1 MSEEPGSEPPNARAT
16 FRKTLAGIWR
26 PLAGTLGIAAA
37 AITVVGFLV
46 ALWSSSSSSSQTPTT
61 QTETAAPTT
70 TIPPPEVATLPDLIG
85 QTEAGATE
93 ILDDLGLDLGTVSEE
108 VSQDPPGLVIAT
120 DPAAGIAL
128 FHGATVDLT
137 LAKMATP
144 AQAYLAAL
152 LAVGIDDPR
161 LEPRATTLWALLGS
175 FEGSVADHAAR
186 LESSFEAT
194 YENEPPSFVHTDY
207 SPDTFGI
214 DVSDL
219 RSDADKLA
227 AALAGLEVDPPREVA
242 DLHDSVVAE
251 AQSLA
256 ATAGEIDELL
266 SKERNSYPSGQR
278 QLRRRALIIF
288 GRDLAAIRM
297 DLEQICVLLQPD
309 HPDCEPVVGDD
320 PGPNPAVGVYLMDL
334 REIAARVDYLDE
346 RSRVLQQEWKSA
358 EDLGDRSSYLTMLAD
373 EGLWRVL
380 GYWGDDDTEAGVLQE
395 LVERL
400 VVPDGSALSAVHQ
413 DLVTAVATA
422 RTAVEGM
429 ATSFLHHEPRPRERS
444 LEDVPD
450 ALESVVDAIS
460 DTCNRTGRA
469 YSACA
474 T

>member
-16 FRKTLAGIWR
+16 FRKALAGIGR
-26 PLAGTLGIAAA
+26 PLAAFLGTVAA

-46 ALWSSSSSSSQTPTT
+46 ALWPSSSPSGQTSTT
-61 QTETAAPTT
+61 QGETAAPTT
-70 TIPPPEVATLPDLIG
+70 IPPLEVATLLNLIG
-85 QTEAGATE
+85 QTEADATE
-93 ILDDLGLDLGTVSEE
+93 ILDDLGLDLGTVSDE
-108 VSQDPPGLVIAT
+108 VSQGPPGLVIGT
-120 DPAAGIAL
+120 DPKAGTVL
-128 FHGATVDLT
+128 FYGTTVDLT

-144 AQAYLAAL
+144 AQVYLAAL
-152 LAVGIDDPR
+152 FAVGIDDPR
-161 LEPRATTLWALLGS
+161 LEPRAMALWAVLGS

-214 DVSDL
+214 DASDL

-227 AALAGLEVDPPREVA
+227 AALAALEVDPPREVA

-266 SKERNSYPSGQR
+266 SKERNTYPSGQR

-309 HPDCEPVVGDD
+309 HPDCESVVGDD

-334 REIAARVDYLDE
+334 REIGARVDYLDA
-346 RSRVLQQEWKSA
+346 RSRVLQREWTSA

-395 LVERL
+395 LAERL
-400 VVPDGSALSAVHQ
+400 VVPDGSALSAMHQ

-422 RTAVEGM
+422 RTAVEEM
-429 ATSFLHHEPRPRERS
+429 ATSFLHHEPRSRERS
-444 LEDVPD
+444 LEDVPN
-450 ALESVVDAIS
+450 ALESVIDAIA
-460 DTCNRTGRA
+460 DTCNRTGPA
-469 YSACA
+469 YSACVS
-474 T
+474 